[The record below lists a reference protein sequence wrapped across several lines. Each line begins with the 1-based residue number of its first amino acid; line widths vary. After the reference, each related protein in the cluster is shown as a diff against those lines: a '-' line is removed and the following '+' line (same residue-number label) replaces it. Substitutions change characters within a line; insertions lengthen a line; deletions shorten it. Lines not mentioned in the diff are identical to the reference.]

1 MTQLYGPN
9 TRNKGGLAARVKINR
24 NILKRYT
31 QQKDQDDVIVLAGQ
45 LLQYKQRLTSLH
57 IRDRDINT
65 NEESLLIT
73 CTKIAFKLCL
83 LFLLIIPTLP
93 GLVLFLP
100 VFLAAHKYANKKA
113 VFLTS
118 ISSFRV
124 TGRDTIATWRILASL
139 AVAPPLY
146 GIYSMALISGVCL
159 YHHALHAFTTS
170 PILIMIFALFVF
182 VGLCMATVISL
193 FTGDLLMDT
202 LSSLRLHI
210 LSVSPSAIALRKLRE
225 QRARLKSKVV
235 EFVNGTGPFA
245 S

>member
-1 MTQLYGPN
+1 MTQLYAAN
-9 TRNKGGLAARVKINR
+9 TRSKGGLAARAKINR

-31 QQKDQDDVIVLAGQ
+31 QQKDQDHVIVLAGE
-45 LLQYKQRLTSLH
+45 LLRYKQRLTSLH

-65 NEESLLIT
+65 NEQSLLIT

-83 LFLLIIPTLP
+83 LLLLVIPTLP
-93 GLVLFLP
+93 GLVLFVP
-100 VFLAAHKYANKKA
+100 VFLVAHKYANKKA

-124 TGRDTIATWRILASL
+124 TGRDTIATWRLLASL
-139 AVAPPLY
+139 TVAPPLY
-146 GIYSMALISGVCL
+146 WLYTMALVSGVCL
-159 YHHALHAFTTS
+159 YHQVLHALTTS
-170 PILIMIFALFVF
+170 PVLIMIFALFVF
-182 VGLCMATVISL
+182 VGLWMVTVISL

-202 LSSLRLHI
+202 LSSLRRHI
-210 LSVSPSAIALRKLRE
+210 LSISPSAIALKSLRE

>member
-1 MTQLYGPN
+1 MTQLYAAN
-9 TRNKGGLAARVKINR
+9 TRNKGGLAARTKINR
-24 NILKRYT
+24 NILKRYM
-31 QQKDQDDVIVLAGQ
+31 QQKDQDHVIDLAGE
-45 LLQYKQRLTSLH
+45 LLRYKQRLTSLH

-65 NEESLLIT
+65 NEQSLLTT

-83 LFLLIIPTLP
+83 VLLLVIPTLP

-100 VFLAAHKYANKKA
+100 VLLVAHKYATKKA

-124 TGRDTIATWRILASL
+124 TGRDTIATWRLLASL

-146 GIYSMALISGVCL
+146 GLYTMAVVSGVCL
-159 YHHALHAFTTS
+159 YHQVLHAFTTS

-182 VGLCMATVISL
+182 VGLWIVTVISL

-202 LSSLRLHI
+202 LPSLRHHI
-210 LSVSPSAIALRKLRE
+210 LSISPSAIALRKLRE

-245 S
+245 A

>member
-1 MTQLYGPN
+1 MTQLYVAN
-9 TRNKGGLAARVKINR
+9 TRNKRGLAARAKINR

-31 QQKDQDDVIVLAGQ
+31 QQKDQDHVIVLVGE
-45 LLQYKQRLTSLH
+45 LLRYKQRLTSLH

-65 NEESLLIT
+65 NEQSLLIT
-73 CTKIAFKLCL
+73 CTKIAFELCL
-83 LFLLIIPTLP
+83 LFLLVIPTLP
-93 GLVLFLP
+93 GLVLFIP
-100 VFLAAHKYANKKA
+100 VFLVAHKYADKKA

-124 TGRDTIATWRILASL
+124 KGRDTIATWRLLASL

-146 GIYSMALISGVCL
+146 GLYTMALVSGVRL
-159 YHHALHAFTTS
+159 YYQVLHAFTTS

-182 VGLCMATVISL
+182 VGLWMTTVISL
-193 FTGDLLMDT
+193 FTSDLLMDT
-202 LSSLRLHI
+202 LSSLRRHI
-210 LSVSPSAIALRKLRE
+210 LSISPSTIALRKLRE
-225 QRARLKSKVV
+225 QRASLKSKVI